1 MRGSALVTM
10 VLETIATNIAS
21 SRPLSASS
29 TSRCVMA
36 PGTGAA
42 GASRSGAG
50 GGVGLRH
57 GFSAHV
63 RSKGCQQ
70 QLYSRMVEIET
81 VDPPLRPA
89 RAEGHG
95 DG

>member
-42 GASRSGAG
+42 GRGGRSGPP
-50 GGVGLRH
+50 
-57 GFSAHV
+57 
-63 RSKGCQQ
+63 
-70 QLYSRMVEIET
+70 VEGWDCVTVSLLTSGQKVANSNYIPATFRIET
-81 VDPPLRPA
+81 VDLPLRPA
-89 RAEGHG
+89 AAGGAR
-95 DG
+95 